1 MNRLES
7 TATAFIK
14 PSYRFIN
21 KLGVSVLQDGDDTSY
36 ILTLY
41 IDTNSLRKYLEISP
55 NFVSGTGK
63 IKSDLLDRP
72 FNSFSQIVDETNS
85 YSVNQS
91 KKMTQDIK
99 KDFYLARKMSGLE
112 FPSGLVSLRI
122 VFQ

>member
-7 TATAFIK
+7 TTTAFIK

-21 KLGVSVLQDGDDTSY
+21 KLGVSMLQDGDDTSY

-41 IDTNSLRKYLEISP
+41 VNTNYLRKYLEISP
-55 NFVSGTGK
+55 NFISGTGK
-63 IKSDLLDRP
+63 LKSDLLDRP

-85 YSVNQS
+85 HSFNQS

-99 KDFYLARKMSGLE
+99 KDFYLARKMSGIDY
-112 FPSGLVSLRI
+112 PSGLVSLRI
-122 VFQ
+122 VFE

>member
-7 TATAFIK
+7 TTTAFIK

-21 KLGVSVLQDGDDTSY
+21 KLGVSMLQDGDDTSY

-41 IDTNSLRKYLEISP
+41 VDTNYLRKYLEISP
-55 NFVSGTGK
+55 NFISGTGK

-85 YSVNQS
+85 HSFNQS

-99 KDFYLARKMSGLE
+99 KDFYLARKMSGIDY
-112 FPSGLVSLRI
+112 PSGLVSLRI
-122 VFQ
+122 VFE

>member
-7 TATAFIK
+7 TTTAFIK

-21 KLGVSVLQDGDDTSY
+21 KLGVSMLQDGDDTSY

-41 IDTNSLRKYLEISP
+41 IDTNYLRKYLEISP
-55 NFVSGTGK
+55 NFISGTGK

-85 YSVNQS
+85 HSFNQS

-99 KDFYLARKMSGLE
+99 KDFYLARKMSGIDY
-112 FPSGLVSLRI
+112 PSGLVSLRI
-122 VFQ
+122 VFE

>member
-7 TATAFIK
+7 TTTAFIK

-21 KLGVSVLQDGDDTSY
+21 KLGVSMLQDGDDTSY

-41 IDTNSLRKYLEISP
+41 IDINYLRKYLEISP
-55 NFVSGTGK
+55 NFISGTGK

-72 FNSFSQIVDETNS
+72 FNSFSQIVDETNAHS
-85 YSVNQS
+85 FNQS

-99 KDFYLARKMSGLE
+99 KDFYLARKMSGIDY
-112 FPSGLVSLRI
+112 PSGLVSLRI
-122 VFQ
+122 VFE

>member
-7 TATAFIK
+7 TTTAFIK

-21 KLGVSVLQDGDDTSY
+21 KLGVSMLQDGDDTSY

-41 IDTNSLRKYLEISP
+41 IDTNYLRKYLEISP
-55 NFVSGTGK
+55 NFLSGTGK

-85 YSVNQS
+85 HSFNQS

-99 KDFYLARKMSGLE
+99 KDFYLARKMSGIDY
-112 FPSGLVSLRI
+112 PSGLVSLRI
-122 VFQ
+122 VFE

>member
-7 TATAFIK
+7 TTTAFIK

-21 KLGVSVLQDGDDTSY
+21 KLGVSMLQDGDDTSY

-41 IDTNSLRKYLEISP
+41 VNTNYLRKYLEISP

-85 YSVNQS
+85 HSFYQS
-91 KKMTQDIK
+91 KKITQDIK
-99 KDFYLARKMSGLE
+99 KDFYLARKMSGIDY
-112 FPSGLVSLRI
+112 PSGLVSLRI
-122 VFQ
+122 VFE

>member
-7 TATAFIK
+7 TTTAFIK

-21 KLGVSVLQDGDDTSY
+21 KLGVSMLQDGDDTSY

-41 IDTNSLRKYLEISP
+41 VDTNYLRKYLEISP
-55 NFVSGTGK
+55 NFISGTGK
-63 IKSDLLDRP
+63 LKSDLLDRP

-85 YSVNQS
+85 HSFNQS

-99 KDFYLARKMSGLE
+99 KDFYLARKMSGIDY
-112 FPSGLVSLRI
+112 PSGLVSLRI
-122 VFQ
+122 VFE

>member
-1 MNRLES
+1 M
-7 TATAFIK
+7 
-14 PSYRFIN
+14 
-21 KLGVSVLQDGDDTSY
+21 LQDGDDTSY

-41 IDTNSLRKYLEISP
+41 IDTNYLRKYLEISP
-55 NFVSGTGK
+55 NFLSGTGK

-85 YSVNQS
+85 HSFNQS

-99 KDFYLARKMSGLE
+99 KDFYLARKMSGFE